1 MAMPKDKATSS
12 KKDLTTA
19 APARGPLPDEPLP
32 IFLQNHG
39 NPVFFRNIW
48 VLPKK

>member
-1 MAMPKDKATSS
+1 MGKTH
-12 KKDLTTA
+12 TTA
-19 APARGPLPDEPLP
+19 APVGGPLKPELGGP

-39 NPVFFRNIW
+39 NPVFYRNIW